1 MQGGIDKMTEAGVF
15 IIGGHT
21 VKDKEPKFGYAV
33 MGSIHPEKIL
43 DNAKAQPGDALILT
57 KQIGTGVI
65 STGIKAGKC
74 SAATAEAFTKSMAM
88 LNKRAGE
95 IMLEVGVSTAT
106 DITGFGLI
114 GHLNEVLTASK
125 RTARLHARQVP
136 VFEEAITITE
146 MGMVPGGTRA
156 NQKSYDPFVEWGAD
170 VSATDRV
177 LMNDAQTSGGLL
189 IFVPKDKKERLI
201 SALQKENILAAHI
214 GDVFEGEAGTRSG
227 SSWSNSMDA
236 ALYLFLALVGAV
248 RRVSLGPARHRRRNR
263 HVPAVA
269 LRASAFGSR
278 RHRCQEHHRAHDGP
292 GFFFRAYGDVL
303 LPQKCAREQI
313 ARTDARSFAVPVIAA
328 GSLVSKRVPTGLC

>member
-1 MQGGIDKMTEAGVF
+1 LPKVTDPNVLVGASNADDAGVYRITDDIAMVLTADFFTPIVDDPYWFGAIAAANSLSDVYAMGGKPLVALNIAALPAGAEFYEINKKIMQGGIDKMAEAGVF

-21 VKDKEPKFGYAV
+21 VKDKEPKFGYAI
-33 MGSIHPEKIL
+33 MGNIHPDKIL

-57 KQIGTGVI
+57 KPIGTGVI

-74 SAATAEAFTKSMAM
+74 SAATAEAFTKSMAT

-125 RTARLHARQVP
+125 HTAHLHARQVP
-136 VFEEAITITE
+136 VFDEAITIAE

-156 NQKSYDPFVEWGAD
+156 NQKSYDPIVEWSAE

-189 IFVPKDKKERLI
+189 IFVPKERKDRLVA
-201 SALQKENILAAHI
+201 ALQKEKILAAHI
-214 GDVFEGEAGTRSG
+214 GDVQDGAGQ
-227 SSWSNSMDA
+227 
-236 ALYLFLALVGAV
+236 GAKRIFV
-248 RRVSLGPARHRRRNR
+248 
-263 HVPAVA
+263 
-269 LRASAFGSR
+269 
-278 RHRCQEHHRAHDGP
+278 
-292 GFFFRAYGDVL
+292 
-303 LPQKCAREQI
+303 EQ
-313 ARTDARSFAVPVIAA
+313 
-328 GSLVSKRVPTGLC
+328 